1 MTETNDQPDDLP
13 PEHPDP
19 PRTPMPD
26 GLRAILERVADPRTP
41 TRGVSHAELAVM
53 AARSASMLRPMTD
66 GEKDDTAQAFAIVA
80 MMADAVDCL
89 RTAVERLRRDQE
101 TLAESLITIQNR
113 VHPEAL
119 YVRNLPSG
127 HVITVYKHHGGLFA
141 VCIGAKDSGFI
152 DSAFYYATEVAAVTA
167 AVQWSG
173 HGDAPVGWYRHPQS
187 GRRREDGDPARETV
201 RA

>member
-1 MTETNDQPDDLP
+1 MTDGKYPAATRDVPIPPP

-19 PRTPMPD
+19 PPPP
-26 GLRAILERVADPRTP
+26 RA
-41 TRGVSHAELAVM
+41 SHVELAVM
-53 AARSASMLRPMTD
+53 AVRHAALLHPMPKE
-66 GEKDDTAQAFAIVA
+66 GERMDSRDFEIAQAYGIAG
-80 MMADAVDCL
+80 MLADAVDCL
-89 RTAVERLRRDQE
+89 NTALERIRRDQE

-152 DSAFYYATEVAAVTA
+152 DDAFYYTTEVAAVTA

-173 HGDAPVGWYRHPQS
+173 HGDAPVGWFRHPQS